1 MIELN
6 RHYIF
11 LIMVWGLVFFFNP
24 LNGPGAYARDENPER
39 LVLQLKWKHQ
49 FQFAGYYAAIEKG
62 FYKEAG
68 LEVILK
74 EGKPG
79 MSFADEVVSGNAD
92 YGIDMPIL
100 LLERYKGKPV
110 VVLAAILQHS
120 PEIIIVRKDSGIISP
135 HDLLGKKIMLRPRG
149 NIESRAMLRNEGL
162 SLEQLKIIDHSWDI
176 NDLIEKKV
184 DAAAGYLTDR
194 PFILKNRGIPFNI
207 IRPLTYGVDFYGDCL
222 FTSEKEIKD
231 HPRRV
236 KSFLEASLQGWDY
249 AMKHPEQIVDLILR
263 KYRSNLSRDAL
274 LFEANAM
281 QELMQP
287 KFIPIGQM
295 NPGRWKH
302 IADTFVKFNMLLPE
316 YSLKEFLYDPN
327 LPPNYDR
334 LIKAVWILSSVAL
347 LIIVFAVSLLFFNR
361 KLNKTVAERTE
372 HLSMEIID
380 RKRSE
385 EVNKVMFAVS
395 NAVNTTQNL
404 KDLFRS
410 IHHSLGS
417 IIDVTN
423 FFIAMVDIKKH
434 TLHFPYH
441 VDTTDDDFLPITNF
455 DTNDSLTGLVVSQ
468 RRPVLL
474 QKKDLEK
481 RADQNG
487 VWGPTPLIWMGAP
500 LIVKDE
506 VIGVV
511 AVQSYLNS
519 NLYKEQDLRVLSVVS
534 EQMAIAID
542 RKRADDAVRESE
554 KRYRHLFQNAPA
566 GIYEIDFE
574 KVRFINVNDIMCKYT
589 GYSEEEFLSMDPLD
603 LLTKDSRKLYIER
616 LEKLSKKEEL
626 SASFEY
632 NIIKKDGQEICVI
645 LNSDF
650 IYKNGKLTG
659 ARVVIHDITEL
670 KQAEEEKIRAQ
681 KIAGEHK
688 KMALVG
694 QIAGKMAHD
703 FNNILGII
711 MGNTELS
718 LMDCK
723 DKETKKTLELIFE
736 QTIRGKNLTRNLVA
750 FAKDQEPRQEFFRI
764 NEKIDLVLNLLKKDF
779 KGIELIKEDKPG
791 VPDLLADA
799 GMIEHALI
807 NLIQNSIHATS
818 KSEHPRI
825 IIRTYCLDGNICF
838 EIEDNGCGIPKEYLA
853 KIYEPSFTLKGTK
866 DTTGSYE
873 SGIRGTGYGMANV
886 KKYIEQHKGN
896 ISIESEFNS
905 GTKFTISLPV
915 IKKELTS
922 EEKTKIR
929 GELSHFEKYI
939 LLVEDETAIA
949 DVQYRILTQ
958 DPCNHRV
965 DTASNG
971 QVAMDLFD
979 RNPYDFIS
987 LDYILPGNVNG
998 MDVYHHIRA
1007 TNKTIPILFI
1017 SGNIEFLESLKELKQ
1032 KDNNM
1037 DHLSKPCQN
1046 KDYVRSINELLGK
1059 SLMARQSTH

>member
-1 MIELN
+1 M
-6 RHYIF
+6 
-11 LIMVWGLVFFFNP
+11 WGLVFLFNP
-24 LNGPGAYARDENPER
+24 LTGLRAYSKDQNSER

-135 HDLLGKKIMLRPRG
+135 HDLLGKRIMLCPKG
-149 NIESRAMLRNEGL
+149 NIESLAMFRNEGL
-162 SLEQLKIIDHSWDI
+162 ALEQLQFVDHSWDI
-176 NDLIEKKV
+176 DDLIEKNV
-184 DAAAGYLTDR
+184 DAATGYLTDR
-194 PFILKNRGIPFNI
+194 PFMLQNRGVPYNI
-207 IRPLTYGVDFYGDCL
+207 IHPLTYGVDFYGDCL

-231 HPRRV
+231 HPKRV
-236 KSFLEASLQGWDY
+236 KSFRDASLQGWDY
-249 AMKHPEQIVDLILR
+249 AMRYPEEIAELILK
-263 KYRSNLSRDAL
+263 KYHSKLSRDAL

-287 KFIPIGQM
+287 KFIQIGHM
-295 NPGRWKH
+295 NPDRWKH

-327 LPPNYDR
+327 HLPHYDR
-334 LIKAVWILSSVAL
+334 LIKAVWILSSVVL
-347 LIIVFAVSLLFFNR
+347 FIMIFTVFLLFFNR
-361 KLNKTVAERTE
+361 KLNKLVMERTE
-372 HLSMEIID
+372 HLYRENTD
-380 RKRSE
+380 RRWSE
-385 EVNKVMFAVS
+385 EVNKVLFSVL

-404 KDLFRS
+404 KDLFAS

-417 IIDVTN
+417 ILDVTN
-423 FFIAMVDIKKH
+423 FFIAMVDIKKR
-434 TLHFPYH
+434 TLYFPYH
-441 VDTTDDDFLPITNF
+441 VDTTDDDFSPITNF

-474 QKKDLEK
+474 KKKDLEK
-481 RADQNG
+481 RTSQNG
-487 VWGPTPLIWMGAP
+487 VWGPVPLIWMGAP
-500 LIVKDE
+500 LIVKEE

-511 AVQSYLNS
+511 AVQSYLNP
-519 NLYKEQDLRVLSVVS
+519 NLYTEQDLRVLSVAS
-534 EQMAIAID
+534 DQMAIAID
-542 RKRADDAVRESE
+542 RKRSDDAVWESE
-554 KRYRHLFQNAPA
+554 KKYRHLFQNAPA

-574 KVRFINVNDIMCKYT
+574 KIRFIAVNDIMCRYT
-589 GYSEEEFLSMDPLD
+589 GYSKKEFLSMNPLD
-603 LLTKDSRKLYIER
+603 LLTKESKDLYIER
-616 LEKLSKKEEL
+616 LGKFLTEKKLPGNV
-626 SASFEY
+626 EY
-632 NIIKKDGQEICVI
+632 TIIKKNGQKLCVI

-650 IYKNGKLTG
+650 ICKNGKVTG
-659 ARVVIHDITEL
+659 ARVVTHDISKL
-670 KQAEEEKIRAQ
+670 KQAEKEKIKAQ
-681 KIAGEHK
+681 KIAGEHEK
-688 KMALVG
+688 LALVG
-694 QIAGKMAHD
+694 QVAGKIAHD

-711 MGNTELS
+711 MGNAELS

-736 QTIRGKNLTRNLVA
+736 QTIQGKNLTRNLVA
-750 FAKDQEPRQEFFRI
+750 FAKDQEPKQGFFRI
-764 NEKIDLVLNLLKKDF
+764 NEKIDLVINLLKKDL
-779 KGIELIKEDKPG
+779 KGIELIREDKSG

-799 GMIEHALI
+799 GMIEHVLI

-818 KSEHPRI
+818 MSEHPRI
-825 IIRTYCLDGNICF
+825 IIQTYCLEGNICF
-838 EIEDNGCGIPKEYLA
+838 EIEDNGCGIAKEHFA
-853 KIYEPSFTLKGTK
+853 SIYDPSFTLKGTK
-866 DTTGSYE
+866 DIVGSYGSE
-873 SGIRGTGYGMANV
+873 ISGTGYGMANV

-896 ISIESEFNS
+896 ISIESKVNS

-922 EEKTKIR
+922 EEKINIR
-929 GELSHFEKYI
+929 EELSHFEKYI
-939 LLVEDETAIA
+939 LLVEDETAISN
-949 DVQYRILTQ
+949 VQYRILTQ
-958 DPCNHRV
+958 EPCSHKV
-965 DTASNG
+965 DTAFNG

-987 LDYILPGNVNG
+987 LDYILPGNING
-998 MDVYHHIRA
+998 MDVYNHIRA

-1017 SGNIEFLESLKELKQ
+1017 SGNIEFLESIKNLKQ
-1032 KDNNM
+1032 KDTNV
-1037 DHLSKPCQN
+1037 DHLSKPCRN
-1046 KDYVRSINELLGK
+1046 KDYIRSINKLLGK
-1059 SLMARQSTH
+1059 GLGNDNPLIFPSPVP